1 MGFQDRDYYRD
12 PYSPPTYRKERS
24 AIFYIIMLNVIIW
37 ILDAI
42 TDRQFSAALCLR
54 AADVIEPLNWYR
66 FLTHGFCH
74 ATDPMHIIGNM
85 FGLFFL
91 GRAVEARYG
100 RREFTFFY
108 LVAIII
114 GGFYWAGGNYY
125 SVVANQDSM
134 TAMEKAYALYTPCV
148 GASGGVTA
156 VIILFALNFPKV
168 TVLIWGLLPMPAFAL
183 GILIVVMDLMG
194 SQNQNTNIAHS
205 VHLAGAGFALLY
217 YVSRFRFTSIFGH
230 GRPKVQAWD
239 GNYDEPLNRS
249 RNGYGSNGYGN
260 SAYSNYDQNR
270 DYEDD
275 YEDDSYGYAPPSSSA
290 EELRREEEMR
300 QLQKEVDAL
309 LRKISMSGMQ
319 SLTPSELARLREASQ
334 KFRERR

>member
-1 MGFQDRDYYRD
+1 MGLQDRDYYRD

-24 AIFYIIMLNVIIW
+24 AIFYIIVLNVIIW
-37 ILDAI
+37 ILDGL
-42 TDRQFSAALCLR
+42 TNRQLSAMLCLR
-54 AADVIEPLNWYR
+54 AVDVVEPLNWYR

-74 ATDPMHIIGNM
+74 ATDPWHIVGNM
-85 FGLFFL
+85 LGLFFL

-108 LVAIII
+108 LIAIII
-114 GGFYWAGGNYY
+114 GGIYWAGGNYY
-125 SVVANQDSM
+125 SVVANQESLTM
-134 TAMEKAYALYTPCV
+134 IEKVYALRTPCV

-168 TVLIWGLLPMPAFAL
+168 TILIWGLLPMPAFAL

-194 SQNQNTNIAHS
+194 AQNQNTSVAHS

-217 YVSRFRFTSIFGH
+217 YVSKFRFASIFGH
-230 GRPKVQAWD
+230 GRRRRQERFRD
-239 GNYDEPLNRS
+239 MFDSY
-249 RNGYGSNGYGN
+249 N
-260 SAYSNYDQNR
+260 SED
-270 DYEDD
+270 DYEYD

-300 QLQKEVDAL
+300 RLQEEVDVL
-309 LRKISMSGMQ
+309 LRKISTSGMQ
-319 SLTPSELARLREASQ
+319 SLTPAELARLREASQ
-334 KFRERR
+334 KFKERR

>member
-1 MGFQDRDYYRD
+1 MGLQDRDYYRD

-24 AIFYIIMLNVIIW
+24 AIFYIIVLNVIIW
-37 ILDAI
+37 ILDGL
-42 TDRQFSAALCLR
+42 TNRQLSTMLCLR
-54 AADVIEPLNWYR
+54 AVDVVEPLNWYR

-74 ATDPMHIIGNM
+74 ATDPWHIVGNM
-85 FGLFFL
+85 LGLFFL

-108 LVAIII
+108 LVAIVI
-114 GGFYWAGGNYY
+114 GGIYWAGGNYY
-125 SVVANQDSM
+125 SVVANQESLTM
-134 TAMEKAYALYTPCV
+134 IEKAYALRTPCV

-168 TVLIWGLLPMPAFAL
+168 TILIWGLLPMPAFAL

-194 SQNQNTNIAHS
+194 AQNQNTSVAHS

-217 YVSRFRFTSIFGH
+217 YVSKFRFTSIFGH
-230 GRPKVQAWD
+230 GHRRRHDRYAD
-239 GNYDEPLNRS
+239 MFDNY
-249 RNGYGSNGYGN
+249 N
-260 SAYSNYDQNR
+260 SED
-270 DYEDD
+270 DYEYD

-300 QLQKEVDAL
+300 QLQEEVDVL
-309 LRKISMSGMQ
+309 LRKISTSGMQ
-319 SLTPSELARLREASQ
+319 SLTPAELARLREASQ
-334 KFRERR
+334 KFKERR